1 MNIYMYIYIYTYIY
15 ICMYMYVYIYVY
27 IGDDS
32 LQQMALNLCRL
43 STYDDEEISLPCIN
57 AIGLLGQK
65 NDESEV
71 QEGKGFVMYKINALL
86 SNSLLRTLD
95 KNSDKVVTINN
106 TNLNDKNTDDNKSN
120 NMKMEILSI
129 MGSCL
134 SSFIDLHSS
143 DNKDILNN
151 FTKLNSLDR
160 LGKNLIVFE
169 NGFNNINKNDTNND
183 EEMLIDFDE
192 IILNMKS
199 FLEYKVN
206 YCK

>member
-1 MNIYMYIYIYTYIY
+1 
-15 ICMYMYVYIYVY
+15 
-27 IGDDS
+27 
-32 LQQMALNLCRL
+32 MALNLCRL
-43 STYDDEEISLPCIN
+43 STYEDEEISLPCIN

-65 NDESEV
+65 NDELEA

-106 TNLNDKNTDDNKSN
+106 TNLNNKNNNSN
-120 NMKMEILSI
+120 SDGNNTKMEILSI

-143 DNKDILNN
+143 DNKDVLNN

-160 LGKNLIVFE
+160 LGRNLIVFE
-169 NGFNNINKNDTNND
+169 NGFNNIDKSNINND

-192 IILNMKS
+192 VILNMKS
-199 FLEYKVN
+199 FLEYKAN